1 MASWSL
7 IDRGWMC
14 IRQEARQHVRIQ
26 YKHYERLLSRYYFLG
41 TGPWKGDD
49 GVEVRELQQSVS
61 EQRSGSG
68 AVAVERLSLR
78 RARPSTRSVSAVTPD
93 LHVTH

>member
-49 GVEVRELQQSVS
+49 GVEVRELQQLVS
-61 EQRSGSG
+61 E
-68 AVAVERLSLR
+68 
-78 RARPSTRSVSAVTPD
+78 
-93 LHVTH
+93 